1 MDFYQMKQ
9 ILTIAQTGSISEAAK
24 LLCVSQPAVSH
35 ALAKA
40 EQALLTLNRA
50 FEGQFEKL
58 MENELMDMDADIRL
72 LKQTMKM
79 EGYEE

>member
-40 EQALLTLNRA
+40 EQEFHTPLFDRTRYPLKPTYAGEQYIEAARKMLLIYSDL
-50 FEGQFEKL
+50 EK
-58 MENELMDMDADIRL
+58 
-72 LKQTMKM
+72 
-79 EGYEE
+79 

>member
-1 MDFYQMKQ
+1 MYFYQMKQ

-40 EQALLTLNRA
+40 EQALLTLIRNKFA
-50 FEGQFEKL
+50 AADGQLDLFPPL
-58 MENELMDMDADIRL
+58 AAGGD
-72 LKQTMKM
+72 
-79 EGYEE
+79 